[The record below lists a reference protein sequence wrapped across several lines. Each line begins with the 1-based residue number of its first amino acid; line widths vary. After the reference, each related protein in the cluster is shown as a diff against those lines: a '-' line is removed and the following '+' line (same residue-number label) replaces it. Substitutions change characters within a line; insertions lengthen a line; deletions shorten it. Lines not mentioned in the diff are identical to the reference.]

1 MCKEQDNLSWLPEP
15 RSAFVA
21 CRPALGQNGAAGS
34 GQDEKPRLPFLQ
46 QNGKQV
52 SLIQREYMKYLRRKC
67 NDFPAPEPAPLTPPA
82 PARSPSP
89 SPFCDRLSR
98 PNPQTLTPP
107 APSRPHAPFRARLSR
122 PNSQTLT
129 PPALAYPHAPCP
141 IAGRWP
147 GRLRRCI
154 LRSSSRWLRC
164 RSREFRSIPPAAYP
178 SGAS

>member
-1 MCKEQDNLSWLPEP
+1 MCKEQGNLALLPEP
-15 RSAFVA
+15 RFAFVA
-21 CRPALGQNGAAGS
+21 CRARRPALGQNGAAGS
-34 GQDEKPRLPFLQ
+34 GQDEKPRLPILQ
-46 QNGKQV
+46 QDGKQV

-67 NDFPAPEPAPLTPPA
+67 DDFPAPEPVPLTPPA
-82 PARSPSP
+82 PSRSP

-107 APSRPHAPFRARLSR
+107 A
-122 PNSQTLT
+122 
-129 PPALAYPHAPCP
+129 LAYPHAPFP

-154 LRSSSRWLRC
+154 PRSSSRWLRC